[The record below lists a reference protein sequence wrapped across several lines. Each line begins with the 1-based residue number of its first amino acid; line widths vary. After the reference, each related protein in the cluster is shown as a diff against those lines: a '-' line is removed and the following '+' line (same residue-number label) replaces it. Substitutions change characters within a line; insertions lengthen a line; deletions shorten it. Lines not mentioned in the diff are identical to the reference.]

1 MGRPSKAREMGL
13 EGKIVDMHDKELM
26 SHAEIADELSREGK
40 EISRESVRRSYV
52 SSARKAEKY
61 KIAAESCKVVLDSV
75 KDGSNMDMVE
85 ASTSILTNMFYDKIL
100 QMENLDFDSS
110 KDFITA
116 IKSVGDMQVKVS
128 RFRLSFDRGVEKA
141 KQAIY
146 DELALSFASDPE
158 ALQKLGK
165 IVFAVEVHE

>member
-1 MGRPSKAREMGL
+1 MGRPSKAREMGI
-13 EGKIVDMHDKELM
+13 ESKIVDMHDKSLM
-26 SHAEIADELSREGK
+26 SHAEIAEELAREGK
-40 EISRESVRRSYV
+40 DISRESVRRSYV

-85 ASTSILTNMFYDKIL
+85 ASTSILTNMFYDRIL
-100 QMENLDFDSS
+100 QMESLHFDSS
-110 KDFITA
+110 KDFISA

-128 RFRLSFDRGVEKA
+128 RFRLSFDKGVEKA

-146 DELALSFASDPE
+146 DEIVRAFTDDQES
-158 ALQKLGK
+158 LQKLGK
-165 IVFAVEVHE
+165 IIFGTEVHE